1 MAEKKV
7 IEETLNL
14 EQKVTVKSIAGW
26 SVGFSRI
33 DGVGDIAIPPEGRIK
48 LTRGEIIA
56 QTQTDNKLFAGIDG
70 MGSHATLYVDDEATR
85 RELEFESSDGKRKQ
99 TILTED
105 VMKSLFNIKNQS
117 SFQTQF
123 AEAVQTR
130 AEKYA
135 AMQMIKKLGL
145 NDYSKIVFAVK
156 HTGYNL

>member
-7 IEETLNL
+7 VEEALNL

-48 LTRGEIIA
+48 LTRSEIIA

-70 MGSHATLYVDDEATR
+70 MGSHATLYIDDAATR
-85 RELEFESSDGKRKQ
+85 KELEFESEDGKRKQ
-99 TILTED
+99 AILTED
-105 VMKSLFNIKNQS
+105 VMRSLFNIKSQS
-117 SFQTQF
+117 SFESQF
-123 AEAVQTR
+123 AEAVKTR

-135 AMQMIKKLGL
+135 AMQIIKKLGL
-145 NDYSKIVFAVK
+145 NDYNKIVFAVDY
-156 HTGYNL
+156 TGYTL

>member
-7 IEETLNL
+7 VEEALNL

-48 LTRGEIIA
+48 LTRSEIIA

-70 MGSHATLYVDDEATR
+70 MGSHATLYIDDAATR
-85 RELEFESSDGKRKQ
+85 KELEFESEDGKRKQ
-99 TILTED
+99 AILTED
-105 VMKSLFNIKNQS
+105 VMRSLFNIKSQS
-117 SFQTQF
+117 SFESQF
-123 AEAVQTR
+123 VEAVKTR

-135 AMQMIKKLGL
+135 AMQIIKKLGL
-145 NDYSKIVFAVK
+145 NDYNKIVFAVDY
-156 HTGYNL
+156 TGYTL

>member
-7 IEETLNL
+7 TEEPLNL
-14 EQKVTVKSIAGW
+14 EQKVTVRSIAGW

-33 DGVGDIAIPPEGRIK
+33 DGIGDIAIPPEGRIK
-48 LTRGEIIA
+48 LTRSEIIA

-70 MGSHATLYVDDEATR
+70 MGSHATLYIDDVATR
-85 RELEFESSDGKRKQ
+85 KELEFEGADGKRKQ
-99 TILTED
+99 VVLTED
-105 VMKSLFNIKNQS
+105 VMKNLFNIKNQS
-117 SFQTQF
+117 SFETQF

-145 NDYSKIVFAVK
+145 NDYSKIIFAVK
-156 HTGYNL
+156 HTGYDI

>member
-33 DGVGDIAIPPEGRIK
+33 DGIGDIAIPPEGRIK
-48 LTRGEIIA
+48 LTRSEIIA

-70 MGSHATLYVDDEATR
+70 MGSHATLYIDDVATR
-85 RELEFESSDGKRKQ
+85 KELEFESADGKRKQ
-99 TILTED
+99 VVLTED
-105 VMKSLFNIKNQS
+105 VMKNLFNIKNQS
-117 SFQTQF
+117 SFESQF
-123 AEAVQTR
+123 AETVKTR

-145 NDYSKIVFAVK
+145 NDYSKIIFAVK
-156 HTGYNL
+156 HTGYDI